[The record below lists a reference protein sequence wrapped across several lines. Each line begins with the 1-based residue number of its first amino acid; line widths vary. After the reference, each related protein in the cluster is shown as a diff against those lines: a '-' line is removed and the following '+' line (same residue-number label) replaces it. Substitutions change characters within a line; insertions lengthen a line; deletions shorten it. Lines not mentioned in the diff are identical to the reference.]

1 MYDETTRTDGWRDL
15 MSRLE
20 IVRETLTN
28 SLRRGKFDTAYNA
41 GTTDDELRAMLWV
54 LDKFIEIPA
63 MAKLEYDSW
72 RDRENKRLA
81 PRQPDVELTRFMD

>member
-1 MYDETTRTDGWRDL
+1 
-15 MSRLE
+15 
-20 IVRETLTN
+20 
-28 SLRRGKFDTAYNA
+28 
-41 GTTDDELRAMLWV
+41 MLWV